1 MPTYERKMELTF
13 YGEDLLQGN
22 KQDRKTQSDLH
33 EKGIHLVSAY
43 FWGNIPSLPESEKYG
58 FQKVE
63 DKDTSFEI
71 TIDDV
76 QAFIVEYSH
85 QAEDIVN
92 QMIDNGYEADFSSI
106 VKITSKSKWMPVNG
120 RRMCFTAEEI
130 EGESTHAGAY
140 PHIVYVNGV
149 RLDIQLTLSSVPSLV
164 FTISYK
170 ADTIKDRKKIEQMIV
185 DTPANDMRFIK
196 NSVLQV
202 LNKYSNSDIEINVD
216 CSTKIL
222 SEANY
227 DCSPETVK
235 LIMGGQEVE
244 Q

>member
-1 MPTYERKMELTF
+1 
-13 YGEDLLQGN
+13 
-22 KQDRKTQSDLH
+22 
-33 EKGIHLVSAY
+33 
-43 FWGNIPSLPESEKYG
+43 
-58 FQKVE
+58 
-63 DKDTSFEI
+63 
-71 TIDDV
+71 
-76 QAFIVEYSH
+76 
-85 QAEDIVN
+85 
-92 QMIDNGYEADFSSI
+92 
-106 VKITSKSKWMPVNG
+106 
-120 RRMCFTAEEI
+120 MCI
-130 EGESTHAGAY
+130 RD
-140 PHIVYVNGV
+140 
-149 RLDIQLTLSSVPSLV
+149 RLDIELTLSSVPSLV
-164 FTISYK
+164 FTISYN

-244 Q
+244 